1 MRRIITTTL
10 FAAVSAIAISSCD
23 NGAYTANPK
32 KDQTS
37 TMNPFDN
44 TIANNVLIGTMEGKI
59 DGKTYDLKGY
69 YTVDEN
75 NMRTIWAR
83 VINDS
88 VFFRTIMIVGNND
101 VFKGKTNEVLRDPVI
116 SITYSAYDTMLKRNK
131 VFMST
136 NVAASDSVKIYK
148 EGNDKIWGQL
158 NGKLIREDPPPSD
171 PSDSVFIDHMNFY
184 LEKK

>member
-1 MRRIITTTL
+1 MRRIITTSL
-10 FAAVSAIAISSCD
+10 FVAAAAIAVSSCD

-69 YTVDEN
+69 YSVDEN
-75 NMRTIWAR
+75 NIRTIWAR

-88 VFFRTIMIVGNND
+88 VFFRTITIVGNND
-101 VFKGKTNEVLRDPVI
+101 AFKGKSDVTLTDPIV

-136 NVAASDSVKIYK
+136 NAPTYSAVNIIKD
-148 EGNDKIWGQL
+148 GNDKIWGIVS
-158 NGKLIREDPPPSD
+158 GKLIREDPPPSD
-171 PSDSVFIDHMNFY
+171 PSDSVFIGHMNFY